1 MGGEVKLVRDDLK
14 KQKRKDTHTMINRIP
29 HPPIKLKCSGR
40 TIVHTIE
47 ANGSQKATA
56 LEDSS
61 QPWLGYWM
69 TNEEAREWKGLVT
82 ASMTSNK
89 WEVVA

>member
-1 MGGEVKLVRDDLK
+1 
-14 KQKRKDTHTMINRIP
+14 MINRIP

-82 ASMTSNK
+82 ASMTSNG